1 MEPGHEDDSEAVD
14 VSDCQDDV
22 CDEMED
28 RRRAFLAALQDDT
41 APVQPPLT
49 DGNGMLLEE
58 PEGAPQNGHS
68 SGRSAQLGKP
78 AVAPLNRKERRARQ
92 RMLERKLRKAK

>member
-1 MEPGHEDDSEAVD
+1 LEHGSEEDTAAID
-14 VSDCQDDV
+14 VSDFQDDV
-22 CDEMED
+22 CDE
-28 RRRAFLAALQDDT
+28 QDDM

-68 SGRSAQLGKP
+68 SSYTALLGKPGKP

-92 RMLERKLRKAK
+92 RMLERKLRKAR